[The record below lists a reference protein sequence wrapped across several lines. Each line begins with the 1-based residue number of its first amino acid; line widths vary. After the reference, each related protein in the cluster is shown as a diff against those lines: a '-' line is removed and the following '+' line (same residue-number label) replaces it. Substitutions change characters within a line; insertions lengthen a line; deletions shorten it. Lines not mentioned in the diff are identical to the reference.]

1 MNSGKK
7 QELELI
13 HGLQNWI
20 YFCRKGKTLWRHI
33 HELELRKFSASDKHT
48 CTTRLTNITFTN
60 LFYIDASTS
69 QIPENKHYIIQVLN
83 RANSCL
89 HVLFKSEPYKSWTS
103 LNTIEFQ
110 RERERER
117 RQQQEGEREEAV
129 AGGFEMMEKEQRGKG
144 RFSSSNDLEFGDGE
158 GAAPQRGRGK

>member
-20 YFCRKGKTLWRHI
+20 YFCRKGMTLWQQI

-48 CTTRLTNITFTN
+48 CTTQVTNITFMN

-69 QIPENKHYIIQVLN
+69 QIPEHIHYIIQVLN
-83 RANSCL
+83 RANSSL

-103 LNTIEFQ
+103 LNTTEFQ
-110 RERERER
+110 REREKATAGGWEKRSSSRGIER
-117 RQQQEGEREEAV
+117 REV
-129 AGGFEMMEKEQRGKG
+129 AIY
-144 RFSSSNDLEFGDGE
+144 SSNTDINHVSI
-158 GAAPQRGRGK
+158 